1 MKSSLL
7 WLTLA
12 TVIWV
17 VNADQERTAP
27 SLVIETTKTQQT
39 ETANSTDVAPLTQ
52 AVTAETTGTQ
62 RIQAPKAEHVESLI
76 KIALG
81 HLGKPYVYGKIGPE
95 SFDCSGFVYGTHRE
109 LGIHLPRTSLNQ
121 SQIKAAKISREDLQ
135 RGDLVFFDTS
145 GGGVVNHS
153 GIYLGNG
160 EFIHASSGKAY
171 SVTISSLEAWYKD
184 KFRWGKRINATK

>member
-12 TVIWV
+12 TVVWV
-17 VNADQERTAP
+17 ITVSPKQKAIVTVVEEPKTEEESVTDQRAKESVQVEQPKRQN
-27 SLVIETTKTQQT
+27 IEINTK
-39 ETANSTDVAPLTQ
+39 
-52 AVTAETTGTQ
+52 
-62 RIQAPKAEHVESLI
+62 ESDIEALI

-81 HLGKPYVYGKIGPE
+81 HLGKPYVYGTIGPE
-95 SFDCSGFVYGTHRE
+95 SFDCSGFVYGVHRQ

-121 SQIKAAKISREDLQ
+121 SKIPSAKISREDLQ

-145 GGGVVNHS
+145 GKGVVNHS
-153 GIYLGNG
+153 GIYLGDA

-184 KFRWGKRINATK
+184 KFKWGKRINATK